1 MTLIL
6 ARLMT
11 GAQANRLVLTF
22 HAALTAG
29 IFVFL
34 AMLLTN

>member
-1 MTLIL
+1 MTVIL

-11 GAQANRLVLTF
+11 AAQADRLVLTF
-22 HAALTAG
+22 YAALTAG
-29 IFVFL
+29 VFLFL

>member
-11 GAQANRLVLTF
+11 AARADRLMLTLHAVLTV
-22 HAALTAG
+22 G
-29 IFVFL
+29 VFVFL
-34 AMLLTN
+34 ATMLVK